1 MWYHVLGMDAPR
13 ILKILALLLTTRS
26 SSKIIHAA
34 IDGVY
39 SKEQVSKSLY
49 SLKKKGLAKYHNGK
63 WIITREGRR
72 YYREKR
78 WNLYRY
84 FYFDDTKSKSR
95 KMIIIFDIPEKER
108 SKRDW
113 LRSQLKLFGFK
124 QIQKSVWFGP
134 RNLPKEFFAYLKE
147 LGIKE
152 YIKMFK
158 TSGKL

>member
-1 MWYHVLGMDAPR
+1 MDAPR

-26 SSKIIHAA
+26 GSKIIHAA
-34 IDGVY
+34 IGGDY
-39 SKEQVSKSLY
+39 SSRQVSKSLY
-49 SLKKKGLAKYHNGK
+49 SLKKRGLAKYHNGK
-63 WIITREGRR
+63 WVITREGRK

-84 FYFDDTKSKSR
+84 FHLNDSYNKKGKS
-95 KMIIIFDIPEKER
+95 MMLVIFDIPERER

-134 RNLPKEFFAYLKE
+134 RNLPKDFFAYLKE